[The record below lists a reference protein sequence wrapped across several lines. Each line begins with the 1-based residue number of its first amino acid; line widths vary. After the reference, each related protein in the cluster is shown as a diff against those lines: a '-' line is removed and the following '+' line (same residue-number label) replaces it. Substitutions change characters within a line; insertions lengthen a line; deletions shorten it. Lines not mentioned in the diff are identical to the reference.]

1 MNPHRLFIVDVFAEE
16 KYAGNQLA
24 VVTEGARLSD
34 AVMQRIAR
42 ETNFSET
49 TFILSDQPRAGGYDV
64 RIFTPVAE
72 VPFAGHPTL
81 GTAFVVRHTI
91 LRGHAATVTLN
102 LQAGR
107 VPVTFEMDGDRE
119 RLWLQAP
126 PAQLGPAHTAADVA
140 AVVALTASDI
150 DERFPVREVSM
161 GIPFVML
168 PVRTLA
174 AVQRA
179 RFDRAAFTRL
189 SRERPIPPV
198 FLFCAETLSP
208 ANQVHARM
216 FAEAYGVPED
226 PATGSANACFG
237 AYALDCGYLAGDR
250 VGFRVEQGFEIG
262 RPSLLFV
269 RGERTAAGLRVAVG
283 GHVIPVF
290 RGELT

>member
-24 VVTEGARLSD
+24 VVTQGSRLSD
-34 AVMQRIAR
+34 AEMQRIAR

-49 TFILSDQPRAGGYDV
+49 TFILSEQPRAGGYDV

-81 GTAFVVRHTI
+81 GTAFVLRHTM
-91 LRGHAATVTLN
+91 LRGHAETVTLN
-102 LQAGR
+102 LKAGR
-107 VPVTFEMDGDRE
+107 VPVTFEMENERE

-126 PAQLGPAHTAADVA
+126 PAQFGPAHTAADVA
-140 AVVALTASDI
+140 AVVGLTASDV
-150 DERFPVREVSM
+150 DDRFPVREVAM
-161 GIPFVML
+161 GIAFVML

-179 RFDRAAFTRL
+179 RFDRDAFAR
-189 SRERPIPPV
+189 SNRARPIPPV

-208 ANQVHARM
+208 ENQVHARM

-226 PATGSANACFG
+226 PATGSATACFG
-237 AYALDCGYLAGDR
+237 AYVLDCGYLAGHR
-250 VGFRVEQGFEIG
+250 VAFRVEQGYEIG

-269 RGERTAAGLRVAVG
+269 RGEQTPSGPRVSVG

-290 RGELT
+290 RGELM

>member
-24 VVTEGARLSD
+24 VVSDGARLSD
-34 AVMQRIAR
+34 VEMQRIAR

-49 TFILSDQPRAGGYDV
+49 TFILSDHPRAGGYDV

-81 GTAFVVRHTI
+81 GTAFVLRHTI
-91 LRGHAATVTLN
+91 LRGHAETVTLN
-102 LQAGR
+102 LKAGR
-107 VPVTFEMDGDRE
+107 VPVTFEMDRGRE

-126 PAQLGPAHTAADVA
+126 PVQFGPVHAADDVA
-140 AVVALTASDI
+140 AVVGLMASDI
-150 DERFPVREVSM
+150 DDRFPVREVSM
-161 GIPFVML
+161 GIAFVML

-179 RFDRAAFTRL
+179 RFDREACARM
-189 SRERPIPPV
+189 SRERQLPPV
-198 FLFCAETLSP
+198 FLFCSETLFP
-208 ANQVHARM
+208 ENQVHARM

-237 AYALDCGYLAGDR
+237 AYVLDCGYLAGDR
-250 VGFRVEQGFEIG
+250 VGFRVEQGYEIG

-269 RGERTAAGLRVAVG
+269 RGERTPSGPRVSVG

-290 RGELT
+290 RGELM